1 MLGAWMRSAGLRCSR
16 WHRKELREEEHRR
29 DKEMGRWS
37 PFFVSVALDLGV
49 ARKSGRMDTQ
59 ALAQR
64 FTEVLADLGL
74 ECLGVEFTPSHGQS
88 TLRVYLDLLDKGES
102 DVGERR
108 EVGIDDCES
117 ASRELS
123 AMLDVEDPVPGH
135 YVLEVSSP
143 GIDRPLFTAGQF
155 AKVGGQE
162 VKVLLKAPLE
172 GRRRLRG
179 KLVSVEG
186 EHIVLEAEGR
196 IFEFEHALVE
206 SARVVPDWVALGYA
220 PQPKRGGRT
229 TASKAR
235 K

>member
-1 MLGAWMRSAGLRCSR
+1 
-16 WHRKELREEEHRR
+16 
-29 DKEMGRWS
+29 
-37 PFFVSVALDLGV
+37 
-49 ARKSGRMDTQ
+49 MDTQ

-88 TLRVYLDLLDKGES
+88 TLRVYLDLLDKSSHVE
-102 DVGERR
+102 GERR
-108 EVGIDDCES
+108 EVGIEDCES

-123 AMLDVEDPVPGH
+123 ALLDVEDPVPGH

-143 GIDRPLFTAGQF
+143 GIDRPLFTAAQF
-155 AKVGGQE
+155 AQVSGQE
-162 VKVLLKAPLE
+162 VKLLLKASLE

-179 KLVSVEG
+179 KLVLVDG
-186 EHIVLEAEGR
+186 ERITLEAEGKT
-196 IFEFEHALVE
+196 IEFEHALVE

-220 PQPKRGGRT
+220 PQPKRGGKT
-229 TASKAR
+229 PGK